1 MDAGMKKFLLRQ
13 CKNDDLFGIIPVPGI
28 IGGRK
33 DRLKAA
39 MKSANFSFSKEN
51 GVVVEHDNLFPNR
64 VTVTVNGESNQDTFI
79 PLAHGCA
86 VKVNKDGKIIPDT
99 LFKLGKDGSV
109 KEIDIK
115 GGIFRLPLSMRGN
128 LVNALRTDTNNSGQ
142 ARDNAR
148 DAMEKY
154 KKLELIVCKDG
165 EKNKE
170 NLGMSFMVLG
180 KTHGL
185 RLTDGEKIATTV
197 SAGLLTVGFGF
208 ATGGAATVA
217 GVATA
222 AVITTLAGAFTI
234 KGAVDVIDD
243 ESVGRVMEGFIPTG
257 GVQRFKSEGVK
268 NITSNQIS
276 S

>member
-1 MDAGMKKFLLRQ
+1 
-13 CKNDDLFGIIPVPGI
+13 
-28 IGGRK
+28 
-33 DRLKAA
+33 
-39 MKSANFSFSKEN
+39 
-51 GVVVEHDNLFPNR
+51 
-64 VTVTVNGESNQDTFI
+64 
-79 PLAHGCA
+79 
-86 VKVNKDGKIIPDT
+86 VNKDEKIIPDT

-148 DAMEKY
+148 DVMEKY

-197 SAGLLTVGFGF
+197 SAGLLTIGFGF
-208 ATGGAATVA
+208 ATAGA
-217 GVATA
+217 GTA
-222 AVITTLAGAFTI
+222 AVVAATAVSTALAGASTI
-234 KGAVDVIDD
+234 KGAVDVVND
-243 ESVGRVMEGFIPTG
+243 ESLSRTMEGLIPTG

-268 NITSNQIS
+268 NITSNQRS